1 MRFFTEFF
9 NQYATVLLYGL
20 LTALGGMAGVVL
32 KRLYNRHV
40 RDQTKKRVV
49 EDCIRAVEEVYKDQS
64 REEQYQEMVR
74 AVSESLAGKGIRIAE
89 VEAMLRVRE
98 AQSEAAKRGA

>member
-40 RDQTKKRVV
+40 RDQTKKWVV

-89 VEAMLRVRE
+89 VEAML
-98 AQSEAAKRGA
+98 KF